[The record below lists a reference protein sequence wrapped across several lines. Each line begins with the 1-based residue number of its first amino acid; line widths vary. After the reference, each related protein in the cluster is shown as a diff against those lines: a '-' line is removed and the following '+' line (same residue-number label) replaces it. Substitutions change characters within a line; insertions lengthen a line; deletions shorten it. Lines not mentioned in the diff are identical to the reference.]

1 MYLDLYILES
11 ILRPVR
17 LPAWFLLGGALDL
30 AQDLGAV
37 LGSPKYNIMYRYI
50 HMPFFSTLDGAPVEF
65 GMVTWISSMGV
76 ARW

>member
-1 MYLDLYILES
+1 MVPLGLIPFCALIFSHRNMYLDLYILES

-37 LGSPKYNIMYRYI
+37 LGSPKYNIM
-50 HMPFFSTLDGAPVEF
+50 
-65 GMVTWISSMGV
+65 
-76 ARW
+76 